1 MNHQGHEREGVTV
14 PNDIAHQS
22 GNDSSGHGGS
32 GGPTYEV
39 NLEGDVRE
47 WPRSS
52 ITVPEIRQLA
62 GWGADQQIVMVDLKT
77 NDEVTLAEDA
87 TVELKPGQGF
97 GKKVK
102 FKRGS
107 R

>member
-1 MNHQGHEREGVTV
+1 M
-14 PNDIAHQS
+14 PNDS
-22 GNDSSGHGGS
+22 EGHGG
-32 GGPTYEV
+32 GPKYEV

-47 WPRSS
+47 WPRST

-62 GWGADQQIVMVDLKT
+62 GWAADQQVVMVDMKT

-87 TVELKPGQGF
+87 AVELKPGQGF
-97 GKKVK
+97 SKKVK
-102 FKRGS
+102 FKRGA